1 MGRTFLSVRNK
12 KERPGLEHRPL
23 SRLARNNGK
32 KSLIISLVSF
42 FLLAMPVLAQAEN
55 VQTSSTNTT
64 SGSDSGAQ
72 ADFYSNSTSNYAQQ
86 TASPTAPA
94 FVTASPCMGVMSGA
108 GTSPVVGIALGMSY
122 KDKECEDRA
131 NASALNSLGDRAAAM
146 QVMCQIDSVK
156 NAMAAAGTPCSGIVA
171 TSQTMATAP
180 QEQTMQADALA
191 GPGYV
196 KAGGGVTPLQQF
208 CSSLNPKKSEDRPY
222 LESECKSAQ

>member
-1 MGRTFLSVRNK
+1 M
-12 KERPGLEHRPL
+12 
-23 SRLARNNGK
+23 

-42 FLLAMPVLAQAEN
+42 FLLAIPVLAQAEN

-156 NAMAAAGTPCSGIVA
+156 NAMAAAGTPCSGVVA
-171 TSQTMATAP
+171 TAAREP
-180 QEQTMQADALA
+180 DQAIASDPPAQA
-191 GPGYV
+191 YGM
-196 KAGGGVTPLQQF
+196 AGGGITPLQQF
-208 CSSLNPKKSEDRPY
+208 CSKLNPKSAEDRPY
-222 LESECKSAQ
+222 LESECKQN